1 MKFISSFILTLFLFL
16 EIGGQNFLFSQNI
29 EASDSRVDSTPN
41 RVLEL
46 ENNLTVQ
53 LKSNSWKEF
62 LDTHAQL
69 VRFYIQNGNIEKAKK
84 LLLKLDKI
92 PNSTYQQNPTF
103 GIQAIHT
110 KGEFALYEGDINKAL
125 EFFEEAYATSQ
136 KIKNKE
142 KLPAQLQ
149 LELNKSMSIVL
160 WQSGNLSGAR
170 SFAEQAVLIAQNR
183 IGEDSEEV
191 ADAYNNFGL
200 ILTSQLPENA
210 KEYYHKSQYIYDK
223 LQKENLINKD
233 LNNRIKNKL
242 AYTWINLGIILREQE
257 NYVLAENYFKKA
269 LHSFEN
275 SHNELAKAFV
285 LNNLGQNSFLQNYFE
300 QAESYEMQAL
310 KIYQNNY
317 GKKHPDIAT
326 VYNQIGTI
334 YEAKEKFSKALSFYQ
349 QALQANTMKF
359 ESKKIDKNPLSTDY
373 LNADILL
380 LSLSLKARALERK
393 YNEKTLLLNDLKD
406 AIETLLV
413 ADKLI
418 ENIRNLR
425 ISKQDKIALGN
436 RAAEIYET
444 GLRISYTISEFP
456 LQKQKYKEQAFY
468 FAERN
473 KASVLLAAIADTKA
487 KHFAGIPDSL
497 LEKEQMI
504 RTQIAYFG
512 QQIQS
517 YPIRQDN
524 SENNIKNTTFQD
536 SVLIYLRSQL
546 INYQSQAKEFTSLLE
561 EQYPNYFSLKYTTQ
575 IADIP
580 KIQAK
585 LDDKTALLL
594 YAQTHKQGNNSQIY
608 AFLITKND
616 LKINTITE
624 KELESNL
631 IYLRNSIE
639 FQSYDGFVESAS
651 LLSQQLLFFD
661 IPSSI
666 QKVVIVPEGNMGKI
680 PFEALFTQKIIEKG
694 SGKNADSQNED
705 YSILPFL
712 IKKHKISYSYSATLF
727 IENSEITKSQ
737 NSSILLF
744 APINFQSNELPNL
757 KGTAQEVK
765 QIDSIFHQKNISTS
779 LYTYKQ
785 ADKAILFSDS
795 LKNYR
800 FIHLATHGKVNE
812 ENPDLSQIF
821 LTNADGST
829 GSLFASDIYALQVG
843 AELVMMSACET
854 GLGKTSKGE
863 GIVGLTRAWFYAGAE
878 NLTVSLWQV
887 SDEAT
892 NKLAT
897 AFYATNLEN
906 MQTNTEENT
915 SFQKIDYSNS
925 LQKAKLSLLET
936 EKFAAPY
943 YWAAFILIGK

>member
-1 MKFISSFILTLFLFL
+1 MKLISFFILTLFLFVG
-16 EIGGQNFLFSQNI
+16 ISSSNFLFSQNSQ
-29 EASDSRVDSTPN
+29 ESDSTNIRVI
-41 RVLEL
+41 EL
-46 ENNLTVQ
+46 EANLDSQ
-53 LKSNSWKEF
+53 LQSSSWEEF
-62 LDTHAQL
+62 LDTHAEL
-69 VRFYIQNGNIEKAKK
+69 VRFYIQNGNIDKAKK
-84 LLLKLDKI
+84 LLARLKQI
-92 PNSTYQQNPTF
+92 PSSVYEEKPALA
-103 GIQAIHT
+103 IQATHT
-110 KGEFALYEGDINKAL
+110 KGEFALYEGDINQAL
-125 EFFEEAYATSQ
+125 EFFEEAYTNSQ
-136 KIKNKE
+136 KLKSGQT
-142 KLPAQLQ
+142 LSAHQALQ
-149 LELNKSMSIVL
+149 LNKSMSIAL
-160 WQSGNLSGAR
+160 WQSGNLAGAR
-170 SFAEQAVLIAQNR
+170 SFAEQSVLIAQNK
-183 IGEDSEEV
+183 IGEDSQEV

-200 ILTSQLPENA
+200 ILTSQFPENA
-210 KEYYHKSQYIYDK
+210 KEYYQMSQYIYDR
-223 LQKENLINKD
+223 LRKENPTNKE
-233 LNNRIKNKL
+233 LNDRISNKL

-257 NYVLAENYFKKA
+257 SYVLAEDYFKKA
-269 LHSFEN
+269 LHSFET

-285 LNNLGQNSFLQNYFE
+285 INNLGQNSFLQNYFE
-300 QAESYEMQAL
+300 QAEDYEKQAL

-326 VYNQIGTI
+326 VYNQLGTI
-334 YEAKEKFSKALSFYQ
+334 YEAKEKFSKALDFYQ
-349 QALQANTMKF
+349 KALQANTVKF
-359 ESKKIDKNPLSTDY
+359 ESNKTDTNPLPTDY

-380 LSLSLKARALERK
+380 LSLSLKARTLERK
-393 YNEKTLLLNDLKD
+393 YNEKTLLLKDLKD
-406 AIETLLV
+406 AIQTLLV

-425 ISKQDKIALGN
+425 INKQDKIALGN
-436 RAAEIYET
+436 RATEIYEI
-444 GLRISYTISEFP
+444 GLRIAYTISEFP

-497 LEKEQMI
+497 LEKEQTI
-504 RTQIAYFG
+504 QTQIAYFE

-517 YPIRQDN
+517 YPI
-524 SENNIKNTTFQD
+524 SNTTLQD
-536 SVLIYLRSQL
+536 SDLIYLRSQL
-546 INYQSQAKEFTSLLE
+546 INYQTQAKEFTSLLE
-561 EQYPNYFSLKYTTQ
+561 KQYPNYFSLKYNTQ

-594 YAQTHKQGNNSQIY
+594 YAQTYSQGDNSQIY
-608 AFLITKND
+608 AFLITKD
-616 LKINTITE
+616 KLEINTIAE
-624 KELESNL
+624 KELESDF

-639 FQSYDGFVESAS
+639 FQSYDDFVESSS

-661 IPSSI
+661 IPSYI

-680 PFEALFTQKIIEKG
+680 PFEALFTEKISEK
-694 SGKNADSQNED
+694 SEFLKEES
-705 YSILPFL
+705 YSKLPFL
-712 IKKHKISYSYSATLF
+712 IKKHTVSYSYSATLF
-727 IENSEITKSQ
+727 IEKNEIVQSKT
-737 NSSILLF
+737 SSIFLF
-744 APINFQSNELPNL
+744 APITFESRELPSL

-765 QIDSIFHQKNISTS
+765 QIDSIFQQKNISTS

-785 ADKAILFSDS
+785 ANKTILFSDS

-800 FIHLATHGKVNE
+800 FIHLATHGQVNE
-812 ENPDLSQIF
+812 DNPDLSQIF
-821 LTNADGST
+821 LTNSDGST

-863 GIVGLTRAWFYAGAE
+863 GIVGLTRAWFYAGAD

-897 AFYATNLEN
+897 IFYATSLEN
-906 MQTNTEENT
+906 LKNDVSSTT
-915 SFQKIDYSNS
+915 SFQKIDYSSS
-925 LQKAKLSLLET
+925 LQKAKLSLLES

>member
-1 MKFISSFILTLFLFL
+1 MKLTSSFILTLFLFVG
-16 EIGGQNFLFSQNI
+16 IGSSNFLFSQNRQ
-29 EASDSRVDSTPN
+29 ELDSTTT

-46 ENNLTVQ
+46 ENNLVLQ
-53 LKSNSWKEF
+53 LKSSSWEAF

-69 VRFYIQNGNIEKAKK
+69 VRFYIQNGNINTAKK
-84 LLLKLDKI
+84 LLSKLNEI
-92 PNSTYQQNPTF
+92 PSSVYQEKPVLA
-103 GIQAIHT
+103 IQATHT
-110 KGEFALYEGDINKAL
+110 KGEFALYEGDISQAL
-125 EFFEEAYATSQ
+125 EFFEEAYTNSQ
-136 KIKNKE
+136 KLKNNKNFS
-142 KLPAQLQ
+142 AQQELQ
-149 LELNKSMSIVL
+149 LNKSMSIAL
-160 WQSGNLSGAR
+160 WQSGNLAGAR
-170 SFAEQAVLIAQNR
+170 SFAEQSVLIAQNK
-183 IGEDSEEV
+183 IGEDSEDV

-210 KEYYHKSQYIYDK
+210 KEYYQMSQYIYDK
-223 LQKENLINKD
+223 IQQENTTNKD
-233 LNNRIKNKL
+233 LNSRISNKL
-242 AYTWINLGIILREQE
+242 AYTWINLGIILREQK
-257 NYVLAENYFKKA
+257 NYVLAEGYFKKA
-269 LHSFEN
+269 LQSFET

-317 GKKHPDIAT
+317 GQKHPDIAT
-326 VYNQIGTI
+326 VYNQLGTI
-334 YEAKEKFSKALSFYQ
+334 YEAKQKFSKALNFYQ
-349 QALQANTMKF
+349 KALQANTLKF
-359 ESKKIDKNPLSTDY
+359 ESKKIDENPLPTDY

-380 LSLSLKARALERK
+380 LSLSLKARTLERK

-425 ISKQDKIALGN
+425 INKQDKIALGN
-436 RAAEIYET
+436 RATEIYET

-497 LEKEQMI
+497 LEKEQTI
-504 RTQIAYFG
+504 QTKIAYFE

-517 YPIRQDN
+517 YPI
-524 SENNIKNTTFQD
+524 SNTTTQD
-536 SVLIYLRSQL
+536 SVLLYLRSEL

-561 EQYPNYFSLKYTTQ
+561 KQYPNYFALKYNTQ

-594 YAQTHKQGNNSQIY
+594 YAQVYNQGENSKIY
-608 AFLITKND
+608 AFLVTKNK
-616 LKINTITE
+616 LEINTIDE
-624 KELESNL
+624 KSLESDL
-631 IYLRNSIE
+631 VYLRNSIE
-639 FQSYDGFVESAS
+639 YQSYDDFVESSS

-666 QKVVIVPEGNMGKI
+666 QRVVIIPEGNMGKI
-680 PFEALFTQKIIEKG
+680 PFEALFTEQIDK
-694 SGKNADSQNED
+694 KNIDLKDEN
-705 YSILPFL
+705 YSKLPFL
-712 IKKHKISYSYSATLF
+712 IKKHTVSYSYSATLF
-727 IENSEITKSQ
+727 IEKNEIRESTT
-737 NSSILLF
+737 SSIFLF

-765 QIDSIFHQKNISTS
+765 QIDSIFNQKNIPTS
-779 LYTYKQ
+779 LYTYK
-785 ADKAILFSDS
+785 KANKEILFSDS
-795 LKNYR
+795 LKSYR

-812 ENPDLSQIF
+812 DNPDLSQIF
-821 LTNADGST
+821 LTDADGST

-854 GLGKTSKGE
+854 GLGKTTKGE
-863 GIVGLTRAWFYAGAE
+863 GIVGLTRAWFYAGAD

-892 NKLAT
+892 NQLAT
-897 AFYATNLEN
+897 NFYRNNLEKI
-906 MQTNTEENT
+906 NTESTT
-915 SFQKIDYSNS
+915 SFQKIDYSTS
-925 LQKAKLSLLET
+925 LQKAKLSLLESK
-936 EKFAAPY
+936 KFAAPY

>member
-1 MKFISSFILTLFLFL
+1 MKLINSFIFTLLLFIGIGYFTFLSA
-16 EIGGQNFLFSQNI
+16 QNQQKT
-29 EASDSRVDSTPN
+29 DSTIN
-41 RVLEL
+41 SILEL
-46 ENNLTVQ
+46 ENKLALQ
-53 LKSNSWKEF
+53 LKSNSWQEF
-62 LDTHAQL
+62 LDTHAEL
-69 VRFYIQNGNIEKAKK
+69 VRFYIQNGNSDKAKK
-84 LLLKLDKI
+84 LLSKLDEI
-92 PNSTYQQNPTF
+92 PNSVYKQYPVLA
-103 GIQAIHT
+103 IQATHT
-110 KGEFALYEGDINKAL
+110 KGELALYEGDINKAL
-125 EFFEEAYATSQ
+125 EFFEEAYTNS
-136 KIKNKE
+136 K
-142 KLPAQLQ
+142 KLNSNESLSARQELQ
-149 LELNKSMSIVL
+149 LNKSMSIAL
-160 WQSGNLSGAR
+160 WQSGNLSSAR
-170 SFAEQAVLIAQNR
+170 SFAEQSVLIAQNK
-183 IGEDSEEV
+183 IGENSEEV

-210 KEYYHKSQYIYDK
+210 KEYYQMSQSIYDK
-223 LQKENLINKD
+223 IQNENPTNKD
-233 LNNRIKNKL
+233 LFNRISNKL
-242 AYTWINLGIILREQE
+242 AYTWINLGIILREQG
-257 NYVLAENYFKKA
+257 NYVLAESYFKKA
-269 LHSFEN
+269 VYSFET

-285 LNNLGQNSFLQNYFE
+285 INSLGQNAFLQNYFE
-300 QAESYEMQAL
+300 QAEDYEMQAL

-317 GKKHPDIAT
+317 GQKHPDIAT
-326 VYNQIGTI
+326 VYNQLGTI
-334 YEAKEKFSKALSFYQ
+334 YEAKQKFPKALDFYQ
-349 QALQANTMKF
+349 KALQANTIKF
-359 ESKKIDKNPLSTDY
+359 ESKKIDQNPLPTDY
-373 LNADILL
+373 INADILL
-380 LSLSLKARALERK
+380 LSLSLKARTLERK

-406 AIETLLV
+406 AIETLLI

-425 ISKQDKIALGN
+425 TNKQDKIALGN

-497 LEKEQMI
+497 LEKEQTI
-504 RTQIAYFG
+504 QTKIAYFE
-512 QQIQS
+512 QQIQT
-517 YPIRQDN
+517 YPISQN
-524 SENNIKNTTFQD
+524 KVSNTTFQD
-536 SVLIYLRSQL
+536 SVLIYLRSEL
-546 INYQSQAKEFTSLLE
+546 INYQSKAKEFTSLLE
-561 EQYPNYFSLKYTTQ
+561 KQYPNYFALKYNTQ

-585 LDDKTALLL
+585 LDNKTALLL
-594 YAQTHKQGNNSQIY
+594 YAQTYTQKDNSQIY
-608 AFLITKND
+608 AFLITKNK
-616 LKINTITE
+616 LEINIIKE
-624 KELESNL
+624 KDLESDL
-631 IYLRNSIE
+631 VYLRNSIE
-639 FQSYDGFVESAS
+639 YQSYNDFVESSS
-651 LLSQQLLFFD
+651 LLSKQLLFFE

-680 PFEALFTQKIIEKG
+680 PFEALFTETMNEKETNI
-694 SGKNADSQNED
+694 KNED
-705 YSILPFL
+705 YSKLPFL

-727 IENSEITKSQ
+727 IENNESREAT
-737 NSSILLF
+737 NSSIFLF

-779 LYTYKQ
+779 LYTYKK
-785 ADKAILFSDS
+785 ADKAVLFSDS

-821 LTNADGST
+821 LSNADGST

-854 GLGKTSKGE
+854 GLGKISKGE

-892 NKLAT
+892 NQLAT
-897 AFYATNLEN
+897 NFYAANLEN
-906 MQTNTEENT
+906 LQTNSSSTT
-915 SFQKIDYSNS
+915 SFQKIDYSTS
-925 LQKAKLSLLET
+925 LQKSKLSLLESK
-936 EKFAAPY
+936 KFAAPY

>member
-1 MKFISSFILTLFLFL
+1 MKFISSFILTLFLFV
-16 EIGGQNFLFSQNI
+16 GVGSSNFLFSQNKQ
-29 EASDSRVDSTPN
+29 ELDSTN
-41 RVLEL
+41 TINNKVIEL
-46 ENNLTVQ
+46 ENNLISQ
-53 LKSNSWKEF
+53 LKSNSWKIF
-62 LDTHAQL
+62 LDIHAQL
-69 VRFYIQNGNIEKAKK
+69 VRFYIQNGNIDKAKK
-84 LLLKLDKI
+84 LLSRLNEI
-92 PNSTYQQNPTF
+92 PSSVYQENPALA
-103 GIQAIHT
+103 IQATHT
-110 KGEFALYEGDINKAL
+110 KGEFALYEGDINQAL
-125 EFFEEAYATSQ
+125 EFFEKAYTNSQ
-136 KIKNKE
+136 KLKDNE
-142 KLPAQLQ
+142 ELSAQLQ
-149 LELNKSMSIVL
+149 LQLNKSMSIAL

-170 SFAEQAVLIAQNR
+170 SFAEQSVLIAQNK

-200 ILTSQLPENA
+200 ILTSQLPKNA
-210 KEYYHKSQYIYDK
+210 KEYYQMSQNIYDK
-223 LQKENLINKD
+223 LQKENPTNTEL
-233 LNNRIKNKL
+233 KNKL

-257 NYVLAENYFKKA
+257 SYVLAEEYFKKA
-269 LHSFEN
+269 LHSFET
-275 SHNELAKAFV
+275 SDNELAKAFV
-285 LNNLGQNSFLQNYFE
+285 INNLGQNSFLQNYFE
-300 QAESYEMQAL
+300 QAENYEMQAL

-317 GKKHPDIAT
+317 GQKHPDIAT
-326 VYNQIGTI
+326 VYNQLGTI
-334 YEAKEKFSKALSFYQ
+334 YEAKEKFSNALDFYQ
-349 QALQANTMKF
+349 KALQANTLKF
-359 ESKKIDKNPLSTDY
+359 ESNKIDRNPLPTDY
-373 LNADILL
+373 LNADVLL
-380 LSLSLKARALERK
+380 LSLSLKARTLERK

-425 ISKQDKIALGN
+425 INKQDKIALGN
-436 RAAEIYET
+436 RATEIYET

-497 LEKEQMI
+497 LEKEQNI
-504 RTQIAYFG
+504 QTQIAYFE

-517 YPIRQDN
+517 YPI
-524 SENNIKNTTFQD
+524 SSTSVQD
-536 SVLIYLRSQL
+536 SILLYLRSEL
-546 INYQSQAKEFTSLLE
+546 INYQGQAKEFTSLLE
-561 EQYPNYFSLKYTTQ
+561 KQYPNYFSLKYTTQ

-594 YAQTHKQGNNSQIY
+594 YAQTYNQENNSQIY
-608 AFLITKND
+608 AFLITKNK
-616 LKINTITE
+616 LEINTIAE
-624 KELESNL
+624 KDLESDL
-631 IYLRNSIE
+631 VYLRNSIE

-651 LLSQQLLFFD
+651 LLSEQLLFFD
-661 IPSSI
+661 IPSTI

-680 PFEALFTQKIIEKG
+680 PFEALFTEKIDKKSVVLKEE
-694 SGKNADSQNED
+694 N
-705 YSILPFL
+705 YSKLPFI

-727 IENSEITKSQ
+727 IEKNDILQST
-737 NSSILLF
+737 NSSIFLF
-744 APINFQSNELPNL
+744 APITFQSEGLPNL
-757 KGTAQEVK
+757 KGTAEEVK
-765 QIDSIFHQKNISTS
+765 QIDSIFYQKNIPTS
-779 LYTYKQ
+779 LYTYKK
-785 ADKAILFSDS
+785 ADKAVLFSDS

-821 LTNADGST
+821 LTNADGTT

-897 AFYATNLEN
+897 AFYKYNLEN
-906 MQTNTEENT
+906 LKTDTSSIM
-915 SFQKIDYSNS
+915 SFQKIDYSTS
-925 LQKAKLSLLET
+925 LQRAKLSLLET